1 MVQMPYML
9 AHRICAI
16 DSLAAA
22 GSILASVWLDG
33 IEMPVIDQLGD
44 EFLDYVKNGMTITV
58 EEDGTVIV
66 E

>member
-1 MVQMPYML
+1 ML
-9 AHRICAI
+9 FSKSI

-33 IEMPVIDQLGD
+33 IEMPVIDNLGD
-44 EFLDYVKNGMTITV
+44 EFLDYVKSGMTVTV
-58 EEDGTVIV
+58 ETDGTVVV